1 MLFFNIVA
9 TISSAFLPAINKGL
23 HATLVKI
30 FMAAQM
36 LWANMI
42 KQEAL
47 LSEQLLSCRQYS

>member
-23 HATLVKI
+23 HTTLVKI

-47 LSEQLLSCRQYS
+47 LSEQLS